1 MDNSSILRSA
11 AGYTVVSNKARLML
25 SRKIFL
31 EGSITNETACEIIQR
46 IMILASED
54 DSAPIDL
61 LINSP
66 GGEWRAGLLLVD
78 AIETSPVPIRL
89 FCLGRAYSMAAIL
102 FASGTHGR
110 FMLPRSSQLM
120 LHEPL
125 LGDGIAGSTSSIK
138 TVAETLGAVKR
149 QMIKLLSDRTGRT
162 EAEIE
167 EVSCS
172 EPKYFDPVQSI
183 EFGLADSVVG
193 LDELWRGT
201 AWQLIN

>member
-31 EGSITNETACEIIQR
+31 EGPITNETACEIVRR

-102 FASGTHGR
+102 FAIGTHGR
-110 FMLPRSSQLM
+110 FLLPNSHLM

-125 LGDGIAGSTSSIK
+125 LGDGISGSTSSIK
-138 TVAETLGAVKR
+138 TIAETLGAVKL

-172 EPKYFDPVQSI
+172 EPKYFDPIQSI
-183 EFGLADSVVG
+183 EFGLADGVWG

-201 AWQLIN
+201 AW

>member
-1 MDNSSILRSA
+1 MDNSSIIKSS
-11 AGYTVVSNKARLML
+11 AGYAVVSNQSRLML

-31 EGSITNETACEIIQR
+31 EGKINNETACEIIR
-46 IMILASED
+46 EIMILASED

-102 FASGTHGR
+102 FASGNHGR
-110 FMLPRSSQLM
+110 FLLKNSELM

-125 LGDGIAGSTSSIK
+125 LGDSIAGSTSSIK
-138 TVAETLGAVKR
+138 TVAETLGVVKK
-149 QMIKLLSDRTGRT
+149 QMIKLLSDHTGRT
-162 EAEIE
+162 EEEIE
-167 EVSCS
+167 EVSRS
-172 EPKYFDPVQSI
+172 EAKYFDAAQSV
-183 EFGLADSVVG
+183 EYGLADAIVG

-201 AWQLIN
+201 SWQLIN